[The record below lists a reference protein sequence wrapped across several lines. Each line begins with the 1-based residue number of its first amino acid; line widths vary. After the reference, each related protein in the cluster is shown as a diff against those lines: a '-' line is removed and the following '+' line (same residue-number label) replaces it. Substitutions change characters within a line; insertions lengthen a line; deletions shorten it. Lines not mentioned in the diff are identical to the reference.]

1 MHLTS
6 DAAATATERFKI
18 IYDQQQIS
26 EDDTSNLAEISRQSE
41 KYIKANGDI
50 PVQYM
55 STSAGSIIT
64 SHSENL
70 ER

>member
-6 DAAATATERFKI
+6 DAAATERFKGI
-18 IYDQQQIS
+18 DDQQQIS

-55 STSAGSIIT
+55 STSAGSIT